1 MKVLNHIF
9 ANNATYVNAMKISIK
24 IYAYILYV

>member
-1 MKVLNHIF
+1 MKVLYHII

-24 IYAYILYV
+24 IYVYILFV